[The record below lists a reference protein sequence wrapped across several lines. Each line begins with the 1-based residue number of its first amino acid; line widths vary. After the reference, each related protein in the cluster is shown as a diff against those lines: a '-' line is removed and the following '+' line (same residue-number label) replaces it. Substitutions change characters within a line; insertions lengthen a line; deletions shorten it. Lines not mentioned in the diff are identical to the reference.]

1 MSRPPARADAA
12 TVARPRESLLS
23 PVHDLVIVGAGPV
36 GATLALALRDS
47 DLDIVA
53 LDARPAGSIARSD
66 RSLALSHG
74 ARLIFERLGVWGEVA
89 AATGAV
95 TPITSIDISQRA
107 GFGRARLH
115 ARDQGVDALGYV
127 VSYRALQHALDAAL
141 TRAGVSVEHDVKVT
155 RVDTRTGGAHAQ
167 ILGQRDGATVEWS
180 ARLAAIADGGG
191 DVVGYIARRKHD
203 YEQVAL
209 VAKVW
214 SARAAWRPRV
224 RTLHRRRPDG
234 ASAGAGSLRTGVDN
248 NRRKGGRARRA
259 PGIVFPDRACA
270 AIRPL
275 CRAVDTRCGPAH
287 LCAVAGICE
296 TRTRRANGAP
306 RQRGGR
312 RCIRLRARASTSGF
326 AMRLNWRRS
335 CLAVADAPSPADLG
349 ATSFLAGYARRRS
362 VDRWSGIAFTHGLLT
377 IFGADVSL
385 LRWPRG
391 LALTFLDAVPRSS
404 ECSRVQCSTDCVD
417 GCSSRETVAIALR
430 LNGPRGSRAMR
441 VCNNRFDKKRSDERA
456 DQRAANSV

>member
-1 MSRPPARADAA
+1 M
-12 TVARPRESLLS
+12 S

-214 SARAAWRPRV
+214 SREPHGGLAFERFTDEGPMALLPEQDHYGLVWTTTAEKAAELVALPESSFLIALAQRFGPCAGPWTRV
-224 RTLHRRRPDG
+224 ADRRTFALSLEFAKRVLGERTVLLGNAAQALHP
-234 ASAGAGSLRTGVDN
+234 
-248 NRRKGGRARRA
+248 
-259 PGIVFPDRACA
+259 
-270 AIRPL
+270 
-275 CRAVDTRCGPAH
+275 
-287 LCAVAGICE
+287 VAG
-296 TRTRRANGAP
+296 
-306 RQRGGR
+306 Q
-312 RCIRLRARASTSGF
+312 GF
-326 AMRLNWRRS
+326 NLGVRDAFELAQEL
-335 CLAVADAPSPADLG
+335 LAVADAPSPVIPARLRFLRVTRAG
-349 ATSFLAGYARRRS
+349 AASIDGQAS
-362 VDRWSGIAFTHGLLT
+362 H
-377 IFGADVSL
+377 
-385 LRWPRG
+385 
-391 LALTFLDAVPRSS
+391 
-404 ECSRVQCSTDCVD
+404 SRTAC
-417 GCSSRETVAIALR
+417 
-430 LNGPRGSRAMR
+430 
-441 VCNNRFDKKRSDERA
+441 
-456 DQRAANSV
+456 